1 MDTVTDPETW
11 THGGGLVAVLAA
23 VALVLA
29 VSLYRARRRGR
40 ADRWVSTVAGVAVL
54 GLSAEGM
61 WMVAVHRLG
70 LPPVL
75 AVVTFAV
82 FELAMLSSAMHAT
95 AHYRRTTIRDHAGE
109 IITPGHPGLHGTVVW
124 VIAATAGVIV
134 SLNSASFVE
143 VLLRLALPLM
153 AAGMW
158 HTTLTAEGVSRP
170 AGSWRWT
177 PRRLLV
183 RVGAIEP
190 TERDLSEV
198 ARDRRVH
205 AMTATARRVHRGAWP
220 GRWHTARL
228 GRLALHADPDMIEA
242 VRERV
247 TRAHRAVE
255 LTAPVAPALVAAD
268 AAQVAPLAPQ
278 TPATP
283 AVAGRGVPEGS
294 ARRQRA
300 RSTRPAS
307 AQSDADL
314 MARFGDQLT
323 AEAAAKGGRISRYR
337 VQKVCDIGAR
347 PADRIRAVIEQRA
360 ASHSPMS
367 TTTDDTEIPGQT
379 TIPTDPDMTR
389 EHAISAA

>member
-29 VSLYRARRRGR
+29 VTLYRARRRGR
-40 ADRWVSTVAGVAVL
+40 VDRWVSTVAGVAVL

-95 AHYRRTTIRDHAGE
+95 THYRRTTVRDAAGA
-109 IITPGHPGLHGTVVW
+109 IVTPGHPGRHGTVVW
-124 VIAATAGVIV
+124 VIAGTAGVIV
-134 SLNSASFVE
+134 SLNSQSFVE

-183 RVGAIEP
+183 RLGAIEP

-198 ARDRRVH
+198 ARDRRIH

-220 GRWHTARL
+220 QRIHAARL
-228 GRLALHADPDMIEA
+228 GRLALYADDAMIEA
-242 VRERV
+242 VRERI

-255 LTAPVAPALVAAD
+255 LTAPVAPAPVAAD
-268 AAQVAPLAPQ
+268 AAVAAP
-278 TPATP
+278 PAAR
-283 AVAGRGVPEGS
+283 AVVGRGASDGS

-300 RSTRPAS
+300 RRTRPAS
-307 AQSDADL
+307 RESDAAL
-314 MARFGDQLT
+314 LARYGDQLT
-323 AEAAAKGGRISRYR
+323 AEAAANGGRITRYR
-337 VQKVCDIGAR
+337 VQQVCDIGAR
-347 PADRIRAVIEQRA
+347 PAQRIRATIQAVA
-360 ASHSPMS
+360 ASQPPV
-367 TTTDDTEIPGQT
+367 TTTPEDHEIPGQT
-379 TIPTDPDMTR
+379 AITMDADTR
-389 EHAISAA
+389 EHTRTAA